1 MEKNINPEIN
11 RLNMETSKQAADS
24 LRQWAGLDSPK
35 APVASSFLNG
45 STAQHLNESTF
56 PDISTKSTKRTSF
69 NFGVLNTVSALK
81 NTSLNELP
89 AGKILLEKYSHL
101 LIDKGISES
110 FIIESLIE
118 DLKSFS
124 WENSVKPVLENLTGT
139 FEKNRREV
147 EVLKTYETIKNNAG
161 RELFSDATDQM
172 KNWLTSEKRTS
183 DSLIHGLKRFGF
195 NPMVRNLVSF
205 LSIYESKEGTK
216 FNVGFD
222 NNICEIDN
230 IYSPVY
236 VNENEVIFYS
246 SGKFLKLQESEGNIS
261 ECNMD
266 EVSEELQ
273 NKASILSDRD
283 IRVENNRILL
293 NLGNNKIEISFVN
306 ESKKILFDGKEIKEE
321 DLPLAVSVSTN
332 NLLENTNHKINK
344 AVYISN
350 VAEEI
355 IDLDFGK
362 KIKSKV
368 YEGVEANVFKIGGT
382 IYVQTVNPSM
392 KLNKIYEANATQAIN
407 IIRDF
412 IKYDISESLTEF
424 LEGEEAFLSVMK
436 NDKKEIIKN
445 IEILENELR
454 KIDVAK
460 EQNPLISNSKELIS
474 LEESIENEIGS
485 LKDRWNQINLEIE
498 RFEKKAKDISSNVN
512 EDLGYPIDTE
522 VRVKRNGV
530 KGKVIGVD
538 GSSKTYTILFKEG
551 KTGEYFFSD
560 VEDLN
565 DEVSNFDIKTPDLDL
580 EFSDDLTNESNQNF
594 ADAPGGRAGSHKD
607 RAIMN
612 LSKKHMASA
621 PNKKTG
627 SSPKFIENEA
637 NSNLGKTPKTGKKAP
652 LTGNKVKTK
661 DSNLAKLPKGNT
673 AKGKNFIDNLDN
685 LDLAKAPSGSV
696 KGSAK
701 FIEDLKNMN
710 LAIKE
715 NQKNS
720 HFEKAPAGSKEKPK
734 KFIEKEERAN
744 LADAHGNSKK
754 NGKRF
759 AEKDSVAG
767 LASAPKSKSRAKKN

>member
-24 LRQWAGLDSPK
+24 LREWAGLGASK

-45 STAQHLNESTF
+45 STAQHLNESAF
-56 PDISTKSTKRTSF
+56 PDLSTQATKRTSF
-69 NFGVLNTVSALK
+69 SFGVLNTVAALK
-81 NTSLNELP
+81 NSSLNELP

-110 FIIESLIE
+110 FIIEGLLN

-124 WENSVKPVLENLTGT
+124 WENSVKTVLENLSTT
-139 FEKNRREV
+139 FDKNRREV
-147 EVLKTYETIKNNAG
+147 EVLKTYETIKNAPG
-161 RELFSDATDQM
+161 KDLFSDATDQM

-205 LSIYESKEGTK
+205 LSVYENQGSTK

-222 NNICEIDN
+222 NEVCEI
-230 IYSPVY
+230 SK
-236 VNENEVIFYS
+236 FYS
-246 SGKFLKLQESEGNIS
+246 SGKFLKLNESEGSIY
-261 ECNMD
+261 ECEMD
-266 EVSEELQ
+266 EVPAELQ
-273 NKASILSDRD
+273 DKASILADRD
-283 IRVENNRILL
+283 VRVENNRILL
-293 NLGNNKIEISFVN
+293 SLGNNKIEISFAN
-306 ESKKILFDGKEIKEE
+306 ESKTIYFDGKEIKEE

-332 NLLENTNHKINK
+332 NLLENANHKINK
-344 AVYISN
+344 AIFVAN
-350 VAEEI
+350 VSDEI

-362 KIKSKV
+362 KIKSRV
-368 YEGVEANVFKIGGT
+368 YEGVEANIFKIGGT
-382 IYVQTVNPSM
+382 IYVQTVNPAM
-392 KLNKIYEANATQAIN
+392 KLNKVYEANATQAIN
-407 IIRDF
+407 IVKDF

-445 IEILENELR
+445 IDILENELR
-454 KIDVAK
+454 KLDTVK
-460 EQNPLISNSKELIS
+460 EQNPLIARSEELTS
-474 LEESIENEIGS
+474 LEEGIENEIES
-485 LKDRWNQINLEIE
+485 LKDRWNQINVEIE
-498 RFEKKAKDISSNVN
+498 RFENRAKDVSLNVN

-522 VRVKRNGV
+522 VRIKRNGV

-560 VEDLN
+560 VEDLT
-565 DEVSNFDIKTPDLDL
+565 DEVNNYDIQTPDLDL
-580 EFSDDLTNESNQNF
+580 EYTDDYANESNQNF
-594 ADAPGGRAGSHKD
+594 ADAPGTKGSVKRD
-607 RAIMN
+607 RAVMN
-612 LSKKHMASA
+612 LSKKHMAAA

-627 SSPKFIENEA
+627 SSPKFIDDASNA
-637 NSNLGKTPKTGKKAP
+637 NLGKTPKSGKKAP
-652 LTGNKVKTK
+652 LTGNSVK
-661 DSNLAKLPKGNT
+661 SSAANLAKLPKGS
-673 AKGKNFIDNLDN
+673 AGKGKNFIDSLEN
-685 LDLAKAPSGSV
+685 LDLAKAPNASL

-715 NQKNS
+715 SQKNS
-720 HFEKAPAGSKEKPK
+720 HTEKAPAGSKDKPK

-744 LADAHGNSKK
+744 LADAHGNANK

-759 AEKDSVAG
+759 AENDSVAD
-767 LASAPKSKSRAKKN
+767 LSNAPRSKKK

>member
-24 LRQWAGLDSPK
+24 LREWAGLGASK

-45 STAQHLNESTF
+45 STAQHLNESAF
-56 PDISTKSTKRTSF
+56 PDLSTQATKRTSF
-69 NFGVLNTVSALK
+69 SFGVLNTVAALK
-81 NTSLNELP
+81 NSSLNELP

-110 FIIESLIE
+110 FIIEGLLN

-124 WENSVKPVLENLTGT
+124 WENSVKPVLENLSTT
-139 FEKNRREV
+139 FDKNRREV
-147 EVLKTYETIKNNAG
+147 EVLKTYETIKNAPG
-161 RELFSDATDQM
+161 KDLFSDATDQM

-205 LSIYESKEGTK
+205 LSVYENQGSTK

-222 NNICEIDN
+222 NEVCEISN

-236 VNENEVIFYS
+236 VNENEVVFYS
-246 SGKFLKLQESEGNIS
+246 AGKFLKLNEAEGSIY
-261 ECNMD
+261 ECEMD
-266 EVSEELQ
+266 EVPAELQ
-273 NKASILSDRD
+273 DKASILADRD
-283 IRVENNRILL
+283 VRVENNRILL
-293 NLGNNKIEISFVN
+293 SLGNNKIEISFAN
-306 ESKKILFDGKEIKEE
+306 ESKTIYFDGKEIKEE

-332 NLLENTNHKINK
+332 NLLENANHKINK
-344 AVYISN
+344 AIFVAN
-350 VAEEI
+350 VSDEI

-362 KIKSKV
+362 KIKSRV
-368 YEGVEANVFKIGGT
+368 YEGVEANIFKIGGT
-382 IYVQTVNPSM
+382 IYVQTVNPAM
-392 KLNKIYEANATQAIN
+392 KLNKVYEANATQAIN
-407 IIRDF
+407 IVKDF

-445 IEILENELR
+445 IDILENELR
-454 KIDVAK
+454 KLDTVK
-460 EQNPLISNSKELIS
+460 EQNPLIARSEELTS
-474 LEESIENEIGS
+474 LEEGIENEIES
-485 LKDRWNQINLEIE
+485 LKDRWNQINVEIE
-498 RFEKKAKDISSNVN
+498 RFENRAKDVSLNVN

-522 VRVKRNGV
+522 VRIKRNGV

-560 VEDLN
+560 VEDLT
-565 DEVSNFDIKTPDLDL
+565 DEVNNYDIQTPDLDL
-580 EFSDDLTNESNQNF
+580 EYTDDYANESNQNF
-594 ADAPGGRAGSHKD
+594 ADAPGTKGSVKRD
-607 RAIMN
+607 RAVMN
-612 LSKKHMASA
+612 LSKKHMAAA

-627 SSPKFIENEA
+627 SSPKFIDDASNA
-637 NSNLGKTPKTGKKAP
+637 NLGKTPKSGKKAP
-652 LTGNKVKTK
+652 LTGNSVK
-661 DSNLAKLPKGNT
+661 SSAANLAKLPKGS
-673 AKGKNFIDNLDN
+673 AGKGKNFIDSLEN
-685 LDLAKAPSGSV
+685 LDLAKAPNASL

-715 NQKNS
+715 SQKNS
-720 HFEKAPAGSKEKPK
+720 HTEKAPAGSKDKPK

-744 LADAHGNSKK
+744 LADAHGNANK

-759 AEKDSVAG
+759 AENDSVAD
-767 LASAPKSKSRAKKN
+767 LSNAPRSKKK

>member
-24 LRQWAGLDSPK
+24 LREWAGLGASK

-45 STAQHLNESTF
+45 STAQHLNESAF
-56 PDISTKSTKRTSF
+56 PDLSTQATKRTSF
-69 NFGVLNTVSALK
+69 SFGVLNTVAALK
-81 NTSLNELP
+81 NSSLNELP

-110 FIIESLIE
+110 FIIEGLLN

-124 WENSVKPVLENLTGT
+124 WENSVKPVLENLSTT
-139 FEKNRREV
+139 FDKNRREV
-147 EVLKTYETIKNNAG
+147 EVLKTYETIKNAPG
-161 RELFSDATDQM
+161 KDLFSDATDQM

-205 LSIYESKEGTK
+205 LSVYENQGSTK

-222 NNICEIDN
+222 NEVCEISN

-236 VNENEVIFYS
+236 VNENEVVFYS
-246 SGKFLKLQESEGNIS
+246 AGKFLKLNEAEGSIY
-261 ECNMD
+261 ECEMD
-266 EVSEELQ
+266 EVPAELQ
-273 NKASILSDRD
+273 DKASILADRD
-283 IRVENNRILL
+283 VRVENNRILL
-293 NLGNNKIEISFVN
+293 TLGNNKIEISFAN
-306 ESKKILFDGKEIKEE
+306 ESKTIYFDGKEIKEE

-332 NLLENTNHKINK
+332 NLLENANHKINK
-344 AVYISN
+344 AIFVAN
-350 VAEEI
+350 VSDEI

-362 KIKSKV
+362 KIKSRV
-368 YEGVEANVFKIGGT
+368 YEGVEANIFKIGGT
-382 IYVQTVNPSM
+382 IYVQTVNPAM
-392 KLNKIYEANATQAIN
+392 KLNKVYEANATQAIN
-407 IIRDF
+407 IVKDF

-445 IEILENELR
+445 IDILENELR
-454 KIDVAK
+454 KLDTVK
-460 EQNPLISNSKELIS
+460 EQNPLIARSEELTS
-474 LEESIENEIGS
+474 LEEGIENEIES
-485 LKDRWNQINLEIE
+485 LKDRWNQINVEIE
-498 RFEKKAKDISSNVN
+498 RFENRAKDVSLNVN

-522 VRVKRNGV
+522 VRIKRNGV

-560 VEDLN
+560 VEDLT
-565 DEVSNFDIKTPDLDL
+565 DEVNNYDIQTPDLDL
-580 EFSDDLTNESNQNF
+580 EYTDDYANESNQNF
-594 ADAPGGRAGSHKD
+594 ADAPGTKGSVKRD
-607 RAIMN
+607 RAVMN
-612 LSKKHMASA
+612 LSKKHMAAA

-627 SSPKFIENEA
+627 SSPKFIDDASNA
-637 NSNLGKTPKTGKKAP
+637 NLGKTPKSGKKAP
-652 LTGNKVKTK
+652 LTGNSVK
-661 DSNLAKLPKGNT
+661 SSAANLAILPKGS
-673 AKGKNFIDNLDN
+673 AGKGKNFIDSLEN
-685 LDLAKAPSGSV
+685 LDLAKAPSASL

-715 NQKNS
+715 SQKNS
-720 HFEKAPAGSKEKPK
+720 HTEKAPAGSKDKPK

-744 LADAHGNSKK
+744 LADAHGNANK

-759 AEKDSVAG
+759 AENDSVAD
-767 LASAPKSKSRAKKN
+767 LANAPRSKKK